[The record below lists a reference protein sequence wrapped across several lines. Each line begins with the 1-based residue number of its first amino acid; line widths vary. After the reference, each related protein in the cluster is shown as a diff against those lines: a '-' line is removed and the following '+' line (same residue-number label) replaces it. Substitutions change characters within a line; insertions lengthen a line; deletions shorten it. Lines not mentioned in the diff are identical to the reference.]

1 MMRVYVLRLCV
12 DYTLLLFLSFICVTI
27 IISVIV
33 TQTIQELKQ
42 ENKRLKEDL
51 NDGLGL
57 QGTPNLIVE
66 QRSPSG

>member
-1 MMRVYVLRLCV
+1 MIRLYVLRLCV
-12 DYTLLLFLSFICVTI
+12 DCTLLLFLSFICVI

-33 TQTIQELKQ
+33 MQTIQELKQ